1 MKQIN
6 LTVEKIEEKRIDKY
20 LVFRLKD
27 EYNFSRSHI
36 QKLIETKL
44 VTVNQQLITNN
55 YNLKLNDQIT
65 VEIIDSVDTI
75 DLIPVKMDLP
85 IIYQDNDIVVINKPN
100 NMVVH
105 PSFGHEN
112 DTLVNGLL
120 EQINDLS
127 SINGTIRPGIVHRI
141 DKKTTG
147 LLVVAKNDHSHQQL
161 SLQLKNKTMYREYV
175 AIVRGCIK
183 ENKGKIDAPIGR
195 DKTDRKKMSVNS
207 KNGKNAI
214 TNFEVIKRFFD
225 FTYIKCII
233 ETGRT
238 HQIRVHLKYIK
249 HPILGDNVYG
259 HRIDKKDIFG
269 QYLHATKLVL
279 NHPVSGEKLEF
290 NYDLPS
296 EFKSKLEQLINE
308 EVN

>member
-1 MKQIN
+1 MKQVN
-6 LTVEKIEEKRIDKY
+6 LTVENLEDKRIDKY
-20 LVFRLKD
+20 LVFHLKD

-44 VTVNQQLITNN
+44 VKVNQQLVTSN
-55 YNLKLNDQIT
+55 YHLKLNDQIT
-65 VEIIDSVDTI
+65 VELMQHAIPI
-75 DLIPVKMDLP
+75 DLVPVKMDLP
-85 IIYQDNDIVVINKPN
+85 IIYEDNDIVVINKPN

-105 PSFGHEN
+105 PAFGHEN

-120 EQINDLS
+120 EQISDLS

-141 DKKTTG
+141 DKNTTG
-147 LLVVAKNDHSHQQL
+147 LLVVAKNDQAHQQL
-161 SLQLKNKTMYREYV
+161 SLQLKNKTMYREYL
-175 AIVRGCIK
+175 AIVRGVIK

-195 DKTDRKKMSVNS
+195 DQTDRKKMSVNS

-214 TNFEVIKRFFD
+214 TNFEVIKRFFH

-249 HPILGDNVYG
+249 HPILGDNVYA
-259 HRIDKKDIFG
+259 HRTDKNDEFG
-269 QYLHATKLVL
+269 QYLHAAKLVL
-279 NHPVSGEKLEF
+279 NHPVSGKKLEF
-290 NYDLPS
+290 NCDLSS
-296 EFKSKLEQLINE
+296 EFKSKLEQLNNE